1 MLAQA
6 RRLTVGRYS
15 GFHLFMFVIHR
26 FSGHGLRRRSFMR
39 DDRACLDWRGASA
52 AILGAHNILLALPQG
67 ARIIRVAGDIPV
79 LMNGEMER
87 KE

>member
-15 GFHLFMFVIHR
+15 GFHLFMFVRHG
-26 FSGHGLRRRSFMR
+26 FSCRVLRRCSFIR
-39 DDRACLDWRGASA
+39 DDLTSLDWRGASA
-52 AILGAHNILLALPQG
+52 AILSAHNILLALPQG

>member
-1 MLAQA
+1 MLAQV
-6 RRLTVGRYS
+6 RRLTVGRHS
-15 GFHLFMFVIHR
+15 GFHLFLFAR
-26 FSGHGLRRRSFMR
+26 YGFSGRGLRHFSFVS
-39 DDRACLDWRGASA
+39 DNLAGLDWRGASGA
-52 AILGAHNILLALPQG
+52 NLGAHNILLALPQG